1 MSYLNNTGV
10 SHLWEK
16 IGEKHGQGLNLNTSN
31 DNWIITLLNK
41 NGSAIGGTITLSPA
55 TTGKGGYMSATDK
68 SKLESVEKGANNYV
82 LPVATTT
89 TLGGVIVGDN
99 LTISDK
105 EISVPKGSTEKAGV
119 LRLGTR
125 AGTAAEGDHTHT
137 KSQISDLPALAAVA
151 TSGSYND
158 LTNKPSAYTLP
169 TASSSTL
176 GGIKVGTNLSI
187 DSSGNLSAKDTTYS
201 AATTS
206 AAGLMSTTDK
216 AKLNS
221 LGKALTIMDAGG
233 NTIAS
238 YDGTGNVTGTITST
252 IYESTSNIT
261 YADITDALSAG
272 KTIVLECTY
281 QYSNGDYAYLH
292 LHLIT
297 ETPSDSY
304 YIFVGIDDRY
314 YMHTWTIDS
323 SNNYAETHQ
332 SLFQSPTFTGTVT
345 LPAISGTT
353 LNDNTAAT
361 TAFVQAVV
369 NASGAGVV
377 HYKGAA
383 TSIDNLVNYTTG
395 DYWVA
400 SATFTLGTETIES
413 GDMIFANKTAT
424 AYTAANF
431 DVVQANIT
439 AMTDT
444 EIDQACGLA

>member
-41 NGSAIGGTITLSPA
+41 NGSAIGGTIALSPA

-68 SKLESVEKGANNYV
+68 SKLDGVAAGANKTVVDNT
-82 LPVATTT
+82 LSSTSANPVE
-89 TLGGVIVGDN
+89 N
-99 LTISDK
+99 
-105 EISVPKGSTEKAGV
+105 KAINAA
-119 LRLGTR
+119 L
-125 AGTAAEGDHTHT
+125 AG
-137 KSQISDLPALAAVA
+137 KVNSSSLAAVA

-221 LGKALTIMDAGG
+221 LGKTLTIIDAGG

-261 YADITDALSAG
+261 YAEITDALSAG
-272 KTIVLECTY
+272 KTVVLECTY
-281 QYSNGDYAYLH
+281 QHPNEDYVYLH
-292 LHLIT
+292 LHLVT

-304 YIFVGIDDRY
+304 YIFACIDDHY

-323 SNNYAETHQ
+323 SNNYVETHQ

-383 TSIDNLVNYTTG
+383 TSTDNLVNYTTG